1 MFGKTYRFA
10 GEKEQEEFKFNPAA
24 FVRKVTIPL
33 PAPQPK
39 IMIVGIKGSGV
50 TTQIKLLASK
60 YKIGSLELKPE
71 FLSIMKS
78 EKDKRK
84 VARLLARGF
93 KEPEPVEDEEAE
105 PPVDAEIEDDPAE
118 FVDAIG
124 THYQELF

>member
-1 MFGKTYRFA
+1 
-10 GEKEQEEFKFNPAA
+10 
-24 FVRKVTIPL
+24 
-33 PAPQPK
+33 
-39 IMIVGIKGSGV
+39 
-50 TTQIKLLASK
+50 
-60 YKIGSLELKPE
+60 
-71 FLSIMKS
+71 MKS

-84 VARLLARGF
+84 RARLLARGF